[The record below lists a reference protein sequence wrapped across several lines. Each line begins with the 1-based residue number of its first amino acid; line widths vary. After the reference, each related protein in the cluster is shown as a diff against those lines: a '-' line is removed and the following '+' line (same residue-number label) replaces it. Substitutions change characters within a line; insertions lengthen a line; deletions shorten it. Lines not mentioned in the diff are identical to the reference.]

1 MDARMIRALA
11 ASLALG
17 GLLALPAGAQ
27 QYDDE
32 PDENAPPVQIFPD
45 VDAAVAGQVAEA
57 PAAILRGLDKRV
69 GDVTDLALA
78 KGDTVALGR
87 LQVTLGECRY
97 PRDNPSG
104 DAFAYLVIRQAG
116 EDRPVFQGWMI
127 ASAPALSAL
136 EHPRYD
142 IWVMR
147 CTT

>member
-1 MDARMIRALA
+1 MIRALA